1 MTIYKIADLNIG
13 IENHSDFTK
22 EYMKDYLSTD
32 TEYDFCVS
40 VTDDMVEFEKK
51 IAEKPVAEKYYET
64 TAILRY
70 ICKKIVSNYN
80 GFFLH
85 CSCLEYEDEAYIF
98 TAKSGTGK
106 STHARLWREVF
117 ADKVTMIN
125 DDKPIIR
132 YIDNK
137 FYIYGTPWNGKHH
150 LSNNI
155 KSEIKAIYYLYQGE
169 ENKATKSDPV
179 SSVTKILSQT
189 VLPDDK
195 ESMLH
200 LLDMVEK
207 LVSTTPV
214 LDLHCTISHDAVHTA
229 LDSLKEI

>member
-51 IAEKPVAEKYYET
+51 IAEKPVPEKYYES

-70 ICKKIVSNYN
+70 ICKKIVSNYD

-85 CSCLEYEDEAYIF
+85 CSCLEYEDMAYIF

-132 YIDNK
+132 LIDNK

-155 KSEIKAIYYLYQGE
+155 KSEIKAIYYLSQGE
-169 ENKATKSDPV
+169 ENKVTKSDPF
-179 SSVTKILSQT
+179 SSITKILSQT

-195 ESMLH
+195 ESMVH

-214 LDLHCTISHDAVHTA
+214 FDLDCTISHDAVHTA
-229 LDSLKEI
+229 FNSSKEI